1 MSGSRSC
8 LSLMGSPRLPRTRA
22 LHRGVA
28 AVMLATLVTGCSL
41 FGSDDDP
48 VASGSDDRVKKL
60 PVTDTD
66 RTKLSSVRDGGTLRL
81 AVRSLP
87 QNFNPVQV
95 DGLLD
100 DAAGVLEPTAGN
112 AVRLADDGSWSV
124 DADYARSVEVV
135 DEKPLTVEVKLN
147 PKAVWQGGTSITSSD
162 MEAYWKVMSGAES
175 KAEVATSEGWDDI
188 EDVDKDGKFSYR
200 VVFDEPRSDWPL
212 YVYPR
217 LASVVSEDPKIFNN
231 YFKRRAVSSNGPF
244 VVRSIVEKTGTIT
257 LTRNPRWWGSAP
269 RLEKIVFRTA
279 TPAVAAKAFLAGEL
293 DAVELTEETAP
304 SLVKGASDDTV
315 VRRTSG
321 TGTSQLTL
329 NAGQGAL
336 RDDDVR
342 RAVRLALDR
351 TALAKVQGTKLGTL
365 ATTADSL
372 LVAPGQQGYK
382 AAEAAAPDVKAAKAA
397 LTQAGYTAAKPLTL
411 RLRIPADEPTVA
423 ARAAA
428 ITSQLKAVG
437 ITVDVS
443 TVEADRFYTDVLLPL
458 DFDLTLLTWD
468 GTPLGVR
475 PAELRFRPKDSP
487 LNFTGVADDHA
498 REWDTASEEL
508 DPDARA
514 AAVQSLDAALR
525 DEDVSIPLLAV
536 PQVMALRP
544 QVANLGAHA
553 LAPVDWAR
561 VGLRT
566 ADKD

>member
-1 MSGSRSC
+1 MSA
-8 LSLMGSPRLPRTRA
+8 PRTR
-22 LHRGVA
+22 LHRCVA

-41 FGSDDDP
+41 FGSDDEP

-66 RTKLSSVRDGGTLRL
+66 RTRLSDVRDGGTLRL

-100 DAAGVLEPTAGN
+100 DAASVLEPTAGN

-124 DADYARSVEVV
+124 DTDYARSVEVV
-135 DEKPLTVEVKLN
+135 DEDPLTVEVKLN
-147 PKAVWQGGTSITSSD
+147 PQAVWQGGTSITSSD

-175 KAEVATSEGWDDI
+175 KAEVGTSEGWDDI
-188 EDVDKDGKFSYR
+188 EDVDKDGKLAYR
-200 VVFDEPRSDWPL
+200 VVFKEPRSDWPL

-217 LASVVSEDPKIFNN
+217 LASVVSEDPAIFNN

-244 VVRSIVEKTGTIT
+244 VVQSIVEKTGTIT
-257 LTRNPRWWGSAP
+257 LTRNPRWWGAKP
-269 RLEKIVFRTA
+269 RLKSIVFRTA
-279 TPAVAAKAFLAGEL
+279 TPAVAAKAFVAGEL

-304 SLVKGASDDTV
+304 SLVKDAPDDTV

-351 TALAKVQGTKLGTL
+351 SAL
-365 ATTADSL
+365 ATTQSKQLGTQAVMADSL
-372 LVAPGQQGYK
+372 LVAPGQPGYQPG
-382 AAEAAAPDVKAAKAA
+382 AASSPDLKAAKAA
-397 LTQAGYTAAKPLTL
+397 LAKSGYSAAKPLTL

-423 ARAAA
+423 SRAAA
-428 ITSQLKAVG
+428 ITTQLKGAG
-437 ITVDVS
+437 ITVEVS
-443 TVEADRFYTDVLLPL
+443 TVPARRFYTDVLLPL

-498 REWDTASEEL
+498 KQWDAASEALDTA
-508 DPDARA
+508 ARA
-514 AAVQSLDAALR
+514 KAVQALDAALR
-525 DEDVSIPLLAV
+525 DEDVSIPLLGV

-553 LAPVDWAR
+553 LAPVDWTR
-561 VGLRT
+561 VGLR
-566 ADKD
+566 AAAKD